1 MTGKPQTK
9 RRIDLLILDSKET
22 ITLASSTEDELGII
36 DGGGVAIDKGRIVT
50 AASSQLLERKFSAS
64 RHLLATDEIILPG
77 FVDPHTHLIFQGSR
91 EEEFQRR
98 LGGASYLEVLQRG
111 GGIIETVNKT
121 RQTTPTELLSIAQ
134 NRLNSMIEAGTTTLE
149 MKSGYGLSLEDELK
163 ILRVIRQL
171 KRQNLCQVASTFLGA
186 HAIPVGM
193 TPEDY
198 TRLVVEEMIPA
209 VHQQK
214 LAEFCDVFCE
224 NGVFSPGLSKKILI
238 AGAKYGLRPKIH
250 ADQFNDS
257 QGARVANDLGATSA
271 DHLVHSK
278 PSELGRMTK
287 NSVIPVLLPASSLSL
302 LSSDHAPVTE
312 MLSMG
317 LPVALGTDFSPSNLI
332 LGQLTVAA
340 LAARGL
346 RMKVADII
354 RGITINAAR
363 ALHLQDSVGSIRN
376 GKRADIVT
384 LKVPNHKWIGYTYGE
399 GIVDKVLIEGREVV
413 REGKRVH

>member
-98 LGGASYLEVLQRG
+98 LGGASYLEVLRRG

-346 RMKVADII
+346 RMKAADII

-363 ALHLQDSVGSIRN
+363 ALHLQDSVGSIRI

>member
-1 MTGKPQTK
+1 VTGKPQTK

-98 LGGASYLEVLQRG
+98 LGGASYLEVLRRG

-317 LPVALGTDFSPSNLI
+317 LPVALGTDFSPSNFI

-346 RMKVADII
+346 RMKAADII

-363 ALHLQDSVGSIRN
+363 ALHLQDSVGSIRI

>member
-1 MTGKPQTK
+1 MTGKPRTK

-22 ITLASSTEDELGII
+22 ITLASSTEDQLGII
-36 DGGGVAIDKGRIVT
+36 DGGGVAIDKGRIVS
-50 AASSQLLERKFSAS
+50 AASSPLLERKFSAS

-98 LGGASYLEVLQRG
+98 LGGASYLEVLRKG

-171 KRQNLCQVASTFLGA
+171 KRQNMCQVASTFLGA
-186 HAIPVGM
+186 HAVPVGM

-198 TRLVVEEMIPA
+198 TRLVVEQMIPA

-287 NSVIPVLLPASSLSL
+287 TSVIPVLLPASSLSL

-363 ALHLQDSVGSIRN
+363 ALHLQDSVGSIRI

>member
-1 MTGKPQTK
+1 VTGKPQTK

-98 LGGASYLEVLQRG
+98 LGGASYLEVLRRG

-346 RMKVADII
+346 RMKAADII

-363 ALHLQDSVGSIRN
+363 ALHLQDSVGSIRI